1 MPACGTGEVVDM
13 LASGKRPEAVFLEL
27 LRQDPAAEMRQLA
40 IIDLQGRAAVH
51 NPTQAPARSR
61 YWGAITGR
69 YYCCQGNT
77 LAGRQVISEMARA
90 YETTEGSLTDRLMAA
105 LVAGDCAGGD
115 HRGRLA
121 AGIRVAKKGITG
133 DWFSLDVDKSDDA
146 VVELFKRYVQSKH
159 PAKGKWAAAQPPFRH
174 PCPQRGAL
182 PPGK

>member
-1 MPACGTGEVVDM
+1 
-13 LASGKRPEAVFLEL
+13 
-27 LRQDPAAEMRQLA
+27 MRQLA

-77 LAGRQVISEMARA
+77 LGGRRVITEMARA
-90 YETTEGSLTDRLMAA
+90 YETTKGSLTDRLMAA

-121 AGIRVAKKGITG
+121 AGIRVAKKGIAG
-133 DWFSLDVDKSDDA
+133 DWFSLYVDKSDDA
-146 VVELFKRYVQSKH
+146 VVDLFKRYVHAKH
-159 PAKGKWAAAQPPFRH
+159 PAKGKWAAAQPPFRD
-174 PCPQRGAL
+174 PCPRRGVS
-182 PPGK
+182 PPVR